1 MALTYEHLLS
11 NWALCK
17 CVDIVQNIVDK
28 RAYVHAKVENGE
40 MLFIFSIWKEP

>member
-17 CVDIVQNIVDK
+17 CVDIVQNIVNK
-28 RAYVHAKVENGE
+28 RANVNAKGEN
-40 MLFIFSIWKEP
+40 